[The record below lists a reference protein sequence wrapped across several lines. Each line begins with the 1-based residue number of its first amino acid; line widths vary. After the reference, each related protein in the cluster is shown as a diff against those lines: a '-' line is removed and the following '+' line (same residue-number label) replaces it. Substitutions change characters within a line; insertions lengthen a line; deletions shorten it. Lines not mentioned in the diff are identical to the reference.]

1 MRFFLNINFI
11 HTGKR
16 NEAVWLS
23 SGTLIFFYLFC
34 RSFWLGDIFRSYFF
48 KSPTQF
54 LLMKMKMLIQKKRKK
69 ITNQFQSLF
78 ILILFLK
85 LKRFFAIEI
94 LKLKKIIILTNETR
108 KTSFCRKKY
117 PFLCHWIFSKI
128 LLKTCVKKNKQIN

>member
-94 LKLKKIIILTNETR
+94 LKLKKIIKYWQTR
-108 KTSFCRKKY
+108 QEKLLFVQKNIHFCVTEYLAKFY
-117 PFLCHWIFSKI
+117 
-128 LLKTCVKKNKQIN
+128 